1 MIVRARLAAAPVP
14 LASIDRSCA
23 QPGTATSRGHG
34 AFRHH
39 GADMADVVATAP
51 YTAREELANRVTHTL
66 GILASAAF
74 IPWLVWT
81 AASSGDAWRLVGGT
95 IFGVSAL
102 VLFTTSVLYHSATNP
117 ARRLLLRR
125 LDHAAIYVL
134 IAGTY
139 TPFTLGVM
147 RGGWG
152 WGLSGVIWSLAL
164 LGIAAKATN
173 LGFRFHKTSVLLYV
187 AMGWLVVVAARP
199 MMQAL
204 TPVEL
209 GWLAAGGLF
218 YTAGVPFYLWK
229 RRRYTHAA
237 WHGFVLAGVA
247 CHFVAV
253 LSVMSLG

>member
-1 MIVRARLAAAPVP
+1 MTDAA
-14 LASIDRSCA
+14 
-23 QPGTATSRGHG
+23 T
-34 AFRHH
+34 
-39 GADMADVVATAP
+39 TAP
-51 YTAREELANRVTHTL
+51 YTAREELAHRVTHVL
-66 GILASAAF
+66 GILASLAC
-74 IPWLVWT
+74 IPWLAWT
-81 AASSGDAWRLVGGT
+81 AASSGDTWRIVGGT
-95 IFGVSAL
+95 IFGISAL
-102 VLFTTSVLYHSATNP
+102 LLFTTSVLYHSATDP
-117 ARRLLLRR
+117 ARKLLLRR

-152 WGLSGVIWSLAL
+152 WGLSGVIWGLAL
-164 LGIAAKATN
+164 LGIAGKTTSF
-173 LGFRFHKTSVLLYV
+173 GFRFHKTSVLLYV

-204 TPVEL
+204 TTAEL
-209 GWLAAGGLF
+209 AWLAAGGLF

-229 RRRYTHAA
+229 RRRYTHAT

-253 LSVMSLG
+253 LSVMSPG